1 MKMWKCHTQSKQLP
15 VPDEDSLI
23 FWEGCRRQRLLIQR
37 CDDCKF
43 FRFPPS
49 PLCPRCLS
57 SLATWQN
64 DPGKGEVLTFCVYY
78 SALAGPVWEA
88 ELPYIVTVVS
98 LEYSRVKILSNLVC
112 EEIALVRIGLP
123 VYVVFDQIT
132 NSITLPKFA
141 PA

>member
-1 MKMWKCHTQSKQLP
+1 MQMWKCHTQSKQLP

-37 CDDCKF
+37 CDDCKC

-64 DPGKGEVLTFCVYY
+64 DPGTGEVLTFCVYS

-98 LEYSRVKILSNLVC
+98 LAYSGVKMLSNLVC
-112 EEIALVRIGLP
+112 DVALVQIGLP
-123 VYVVFDQIT
+123 VHVVFEQMTD
-132 NSITLPKFA
+132 SITLPKFV
-141 PA
+141 PR